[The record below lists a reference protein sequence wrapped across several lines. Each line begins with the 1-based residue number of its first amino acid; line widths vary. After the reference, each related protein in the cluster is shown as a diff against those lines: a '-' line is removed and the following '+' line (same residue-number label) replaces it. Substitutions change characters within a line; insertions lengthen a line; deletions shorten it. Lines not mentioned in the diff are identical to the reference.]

1 MIKKILFFGITIILG
16 FMLLMMCYAGFQMSD
31 VQAQFTEYRQ
41 TNDYNSLARCFYP
54 YFNSNSIT
62 TQADTDYFDLV
73 SLESITATSVTVSID
88 GSEYQ
93 TNDYNTSYTFFL
105 NNCSNIDLQGVRKQD
120 GQEYNYMR
128 LVFLNGENRFEYYFN
143 DPLTATSDQGED
155 VNRCYMADDQKV
167 IFAKIDLSLADIESI
182 GGQIT
187 GYEFYDAKADPD
199 NADTKPLV
207 SGNFTTPIT
216 LNSEFYTLADEFVSA
231 WDTYLDGLNSS
242 NKEDKDNAFNEFVDP
257 AEGEGWIDRYKSHD
271 GFIQVI
277 RPLYL
282 DSVGSSPIY
291 KTAIVMV
298 IYVAVCVLLGVFLL
312 RNKNKVPKPYMRD
325 QYKRQLV
332 VAKENSQ
339 DAKVTNVVDVT
350 PTAVA
355 TDNVEEVKESTNLE
369 TTESVTKEDAEVVQ
383 TQDETNAS
391 EELNNTA
398 NLEETVEETPKDVE
412 ANLNNKE

>member
-1 MIKKILFFGITIILG
+1 
-16 FMLLMMCYAGFQMSD
+16 MSN
-31 VQAQFTEYRQ
+31 VYWPLYEVFVRSKQGLSHRHVG
-41 TNDYNSLARCFYP
+41 SLHA
-54 YFNSNSIT
+54 
-62 TQADTDYFDLV
+62 
-73 SLESITATSVTVSID
+73 
-88 GSEYQ
+88 
-93 TNDYNTSYTFFL
+93 
-105 NNCSNIDLQGVRKQD
+105 
-120 GQEYNYMR
+120 
-128 LVFLNGENRFEYYFN
+128 
-143 DPLTATSDQGED
+143 
-155 VNRCYMADDQKV
+155 ADDQM
-167 IFAKIDLSLADIESI
+167 ALENARDAYTRRSEGCSLWVVKASEIVASQPEER
-182 GGQIT
+182 G
-187 GYEFYDAKADPD
+187 EF
-199 NADTKPLV
+199 
-207 SGNFTTPIT
+207 F
-216 LNSEFYTLADEFVSA
+216 
-231 WDTYLDGLNSS
+231 
-242 NKEDKDNAFNEFVDP
+242 DP
-257 AEGEGWIDRYKSHD
+257 AEGEGWIDRYNSHD
-271 GFIQVI
+271 GFSQGI
-277 RPLYL
+277 RSYS
-282 DSVGSSPIY
+282 DIIGSSPIY

-369 TTESVTKEDAEVVQ
+369 TTESVIKEDAEVVQ